1 MSHCTEKGEL
11 LYTSYVLL
19 HRRYKMSLYTLHKHE
34 ISHQHSLLFI
44 SWQLLNETIDEL
56 LKVNPETLIISS
68 MERRQADGIDFFLE
82 EMSSMHYVGSV
93 EKVWAEEGRKI
104 EIYITRGIS

>member
-1 MSHCTEKGEL
+1 M
-11 LYTSYVLL
+11 
-19 HRRYKMSLYTLHKHE
+19 
-34 ISHQHSLLFI
+34 
-44 SWQLLNETIDEL
+44 
-56 LKVNPETLIISS
+56 VNPETLIISS